1 MRYNHET
8 IPPPLSAAMYSGG
21 AACAAGTVSA
31 AERSAGYSQPTRDL
45 TGRPKR
51 AGTGAETC

>member
-1 MRYNHET
+1 
-8 IPPPLSAAMYSGG
+8 MYSGS
-21 AACAAGTVSA
+21 AACAAGAIFA

-45 TGRPKR
+45 AGRPKR